1 MAVTDRLRS
10 SDFYQQIRHLLR
22 LSAAER
28 HQEQQPDKDALL
40 QDALEMVSP
49 LSLESSPDEV
59 SDIEHC
65 AGRWR
70 LTVWRRGLTGA
81 LGALPNAYT
90 QWLIDRYHTRGET
103 AGKAFFDIFTHR
115 LQVLR
120 FLTWEKSHFYARA
133 ELRKDIPLSQAS
145 QAFSGMHIA
154 TGINSLAV
162 WRYASLLSQPVRS
175 MSALESWLSFVLSA
189 QVRVEPF
196 QGEWQPVEK
205 TWLSPLGQMTH
216 PLGNAPMLGIMHWEQ
231 QSRFCLAI
239 GPVSQQ
245 QAQRFSPSHP
255 ALAMLHQCLLY
266 FTGPGLKCD
275 IRLMIDEP
283 ENPPLP
289 LNLSY
294 LGRDARLGAGEKQRQ
309 LYIPWEHLACPSSP
323 K

>member
-1 MAVTDRLRS
+1 MAVKMRLRS
-10 SDFYQQIRHLLR
+10 GNFYQQVRHLLR
-22 LSAAER
+22 LSAAEC
-28 HQEQQPDKDALL
+28 HQEKQPDKDALL
-40 QDALEMVSP
+40 QETLEMVSP

-59 SDIEHC
+59 SQVEHC

-70 LTVWRRGLTGA
+70 LIVWRRGLIGA

-90 QWLIDRYHTRGET
+90 QWLIDRYYTHGET
-103 AGKAFFDIFTHR
+103 AGKAFFDMFTHR

-133 ELRKDIPLSQAS
+133 EQRKDIPLSKAS
-145 QAFSGMHIA
+145 QAFSGMHSA
-154 TGINSLAV
+154 TEITGLAV
-162 WRYASLLSQPVRS
+162 WRYASQLSQPVRS
-175 MSALESWLSFVLSA
+175 MSALENWLSFVLSA

-196 QGEWQPVEK
+196 QGEWQHVEK
-205 TWLSPLGQMTH
+205 TWLSPLGQMAH

-231 QSRFCLAI
+231 QSRFCLAV

-245 QAQRFSPSHP
+245 QAQRFAPGHP
-255 ALAMLHQCLLY
+255 ALRMLHQCLLH
-266 FTGPGLKCD
+266 FTGPGLRCD

-289 LNLSY
+289 LNASY
-294 LGRDARLGAGEKQRQ
+294 LGKNARLGTGEKQRL
-309 LYIPWEHLACPSSP
+309 LYIPWEHLACPSSL